1 MDKKVPPG
9 RDDKKPG
16 KKRTK
21 VICLIAA
28 ILLLILMLLL
38 LFRCCTVSDH
48 GEPPVGPKVSDDV
61 LVDGELETEKS
72 ESIDPQYFNI
82 KVNATPTLQNH
93 MMNLRIENPKKNRYA
108 CQVEVVAVL
117 DNAEK
122 TIYLSPKINPGQ
134 ALEYCTV
141 EDVLSPGNYAATAKY
156 TIYELDSENVIGRSN
171 VELNLIVNER

>member
-72 ESIDPQYFNI
+72 ESIDPQYFKI
-82 KVNATPTLQNH
+82 KVKAYQ
-93 MMNLRIENPKKNRYA
+93 RAVAQIRA
-108 CQVEVVAVL
+108 CL
-117 DNAEK
+117 LYTSPSPRDTK
-122 TIYLSPKINPGQ
+122 TSRMPSS
-134 ALEYCTV
+134 A
-141 EDVLSPGNYAATAKY
+141 
-156 TIYELDSENVIGRSN
+156 
-171 VELNLIVNER
+171 